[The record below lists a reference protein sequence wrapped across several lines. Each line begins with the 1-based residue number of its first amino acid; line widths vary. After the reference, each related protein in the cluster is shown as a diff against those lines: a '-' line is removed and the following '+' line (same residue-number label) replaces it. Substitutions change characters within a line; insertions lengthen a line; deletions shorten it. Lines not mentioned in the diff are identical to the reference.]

1 MGWHSLA
8 SPHPI
13 AYNHQ
18 SHLTSHQQ
26 EILSMRNYAA
36 IAAFA
41 GIFAMTQ
48 VTFAKDKAAGPLT
61 FKVQSLEGKDV
72 DLSQYKGK
80 VVLIV
85 NVASKCG
92 LTPQYK
98 ALEALYKK
106 YDDKGFVILGFPCNQ
121 FNGQEPGTPDE
132 IRKFCT
138 AKYNVTF
145 PLMAKIEV
153 NGDGASDL
161 YKYLKALNAKPKGPG
176 EVKWNF
182 EKFLVGRDGQ
192 VVARFQPTTKPDS
205 AEVVKAIEEELAK
218 K

>member
-1 MGWHSLA
+1 
-8 SPHPI
+8 
-13 AYNHQ
+13 
-18 SHLTSHQQ
+18 
-26 EILSMRNYAA
+26 MRNYAA
-36 IAAFA
+36 IAAVA
-41 GIFAMTQ
+41 GIFVITQ
-48 VTFAKDKAAGPLT
+48 VGFAEEKAAGPLG

-72 DLSQYKGK
+72 DLGQYKGK

-98 ALEALYKK
+98 ALEALYTK
-106 YDDKGFVILGFPCNQ
+106 YNDKGFVILGFPCNQ
-121 FNGQEPGTPDE
+121 FRSQEPGTADE

-138 AKYNVTF
+138 DKYNVTF

-153 NGDGASDL
+153 NGDGTCDL
-161 YKYLKALNAKPKGPG
+161 YKYLKSLDTKPKGPG

-182 EKFLVGRDGQ
+182 EKFLVGRDGK
-192 VVARFQPTTKPDS
+192 VVARFEPTTKPDS
-205 AEVVKAIEEELAK
+205 ADVVAAIETELAK

>member
-1 MGWHSLA
+1 MWKYGSCA
-8 SPHPI
+8 AIGFVFAMS
-13 AYNHQ
+13 
-18 SHLTSHQQ
+18 
-26 EILSMRNYAA
+26 YAA
-36 IAAFA
+36 SAE
-41 GIFAMTQ
+41 
-48 VTFAKDKAAGPLT
+48 DKAAEKPQTPLG

-98 ALEALYKK
+98 ALESLFTK
-106 YDDKGFVILGFPCNQ
+106 YSDQGFVIVGFPCNQ
-121 FNGQEPGTPDE
+121 FHSQEPGTADE

-138 AKYNVTF
+138 SKYNVTF
-145 PLMAKIEV
+145 PLMAKVEV
-153 NGDGASDL
+153 NGDGACDL
-161 YKYLKALNAKPKGPG
+161 YKYLKALDTKPKGPG

-192 VVARFQPTTKPDS
+192 VTARFEPTTKPDS
-205 AEVVKAIEEELAK
+205 ADVVKAIEAELGK